1 MSVFIK
7 KREKKQIQITSQVH
21 GKFTKEKK
29 TNNNLTESAQI

>member
-21 GKFTKEKK
+21 GKFTKKK
-29 TNNNLTESAQI
+29 KPTT